1 MRLIIPAG
9 MTLRSPICSVVG
21 HVDHGKSSI
30 LDRIRG
36 TAIVK
41 SEAGSIT
48 QAIGASIIPV
58 STLTKICG
66 SLVSSMNMK
75 FTIPGLLFIDTPGHA
90 AFTNMRKR
98 GGNLA
103 DIALVVID
111 INEGVMPQTVE
122 SIDILRHYK
131 TPFIVAANKVDL
143 IRGWKNKNSSLL
155 QNITEQ
161 SPETVQELENKM
173 YGIVGKLSEMGFN
186 AERYDRV
193 QDYTKQ
199 VAIVPL
205 SASTGEGIAELLMV
219 VAGLAQKFLEECLKC
234 DTNGDARGIII
245 EVKEEKGIGKCLDA
259 IIHDGTLKSGGP
271 LIIGGIKEP
280 IVTKVKLL
288 LEPEPLSEMRDKKAK
303 FTSVKSASA
312 ATGVRISAPDIDD
325 AVAGMPIIQ
334 SSNLEWA
341 KEEVQKGVQEVLI
354 ETDGCGV
361 IVKADSLGSLEAAVK
376 LLREANVKI
385 KRTGI
390 GNITK
395 NDISDA
401 WSNYESEP
409 VTCAVIGFNVMDSSG
424 SKDSKVKVI
433 TAQVIYEILDSYKAW
448 AAAEKK
454 RIEMGNIEHLVS
466 PSKMLILK
474 GYVFRQNNPAV
485 VGIEVLA
492 GKLKAGT
499 PVMNSNGKAVSTVK
513 GIQEERESVNSAEK
527 GKQVAI
533 SLPDVTVGRQI
544 SEGDVLYSD
553 VQEGEFRI
561 YKEFKKYLS
570 DEQKSLLK
578 EIAGIKRKEN
588 AVWGI

>member
-1 MRLIIPAG
+1 

>member
-1 MRLIIPAG
+1 MRLIITAG

-245 EVKEEKGIGKCLDA
+245 ELKEEKGIGKCLDA

-341 KEEVQKGVQEVLI
+341 KEEVQKGVQEVL
-354 ETDGCGV
+354 D
-361 IVKADSLGSLEAAVK
+361 
-376 LLREANVKI
+376 R
-385 KRTGI
+385 
-390 GNITK
+390 
-395 NDISDA
+395 
-401 WSNYESEP
+401 
-409 VTCAVIGFNVMDSSG
+409 
-424 SKDSKVKVI
+424 
-433 TAQVIYEILDSYKAW
+433 
-448 AAAEKK
+448 
-454 RIEMGNIEHLVS
+454 
-466 PSKMLILK
+466 
-474 GYVFRQNNPAV
+474 
-485 VGIEVLA
+485 
-492 GKLKAGT
+492 
-499 PVMNSNGKAVSTVK
+499 
-513 GIQEERESVNSAEK
+513 
-527 GKQVAI
+527 
-533 SLPDVTVGRQI
+533 
-544 SEGDVLYSD
+544 
-553 VQEGEFRI
+553 
-561 YKEFKKYLS
+561 
-570 DEQKSLLK
+570 
-578 EIAGIKRKEN
+578 
-588 AVWGI
+588 